1 MSGEPGYL
9 TPNGRMRYAEV
20 AAAQQRVCDAGH
32 ERDEIVS
39 QALAD
44 ELGVRGIAAV
54 LRIDN
59 ATVSRRCGR
68 AAR

>member
-1 MSGEPGYL
+1 MSRKPGYH

-20 AAAQQRVCDAGH
+20 AAAQQRVRDAGH
-32 ERDEIVS
+32 ERDEIVGH
-39 QALAD
+39 ALAE